1 MRRRGRCR
9 VCDIRGGNPCSG
21 GVVSEMSMN
30 VWVPNKFAVA
40 STMKVEV
47 IALVQSGTMLLHKAV
62 VVAARGSQV
71 PILQG

>member
-1 MRRRGRCR
+1 
-9 VCDIRGGNPCSG
+9 
-21 GVVSEMSMN
+21 MN

-40 STMKVEV
+40 STMKVGV
-47 IALVQSGTMLLHKAV
+47 TALVQSGTMLLHKAV

>member
-1 MRRRGRCR
+1 
-9 VCDIRGGNPCSG
+9 
-21 GVVSEMSMN
+21 MSMN